1 MKELEERMISFS
13 YLQQLAKYR
22 LGDPMGSL
30 ETIDDA
36 DEFNQTVCG
45 GVLKVDRLEEID

>member
-1 MKELEERMISFS
+1 MISFS

-36 DEFNQTVCG
+36 DECNQTACG
-45 GVLKVDRLEEID
+45 WAVNVDKLEETE

>member
-1 MKELEERMISFS
+1 MISFS

-22 LGDPMGSL
+22 LGDPLGSL

-36 DEFNQTVCG
+36 DETAF
-45 GVLKVDRLEEID
+45 GVVKVDQLKDID